1 MFAEVVVDVST
12 NSLDKIF
19 DYECPKNIE
28 ILLGQR
34 VLVPFGRQTIE
45 GYVLNLKETTELQ
58 PNQVK
63 QIIKPLDDFSLI
75 LPEMFDV
82 IRELKQEYKLRI
94 IDILHLIVPSQI
106 RNGKVKQQVV
116 KNCFLTE
123 YGLENLDQI
132 KSNAK
137 NQIQAC
143 AYLRTVPNCDFTT
156 LANKFG
162 NQTINTLINKGYIA
176 FNETKSFRAPMQ
188 DISPEIEADLTLT
201 DLQQKAVDTIL
212 SKQNLFNL
220 LFGVTGSGKTEVYM
234 QVIREALK
242 NNQTAIMLVPEI
254 SLTPKTV
261 KQFRSRFGDL
271 VAVLHSGLSD
281 GEKFDEWFRLYNGTA
296 KIAVGARSAIFAPL
310 KNLGAIIIDEE
321 HDGSYQSESN
331 PRYETITVAKARA
344 KYNDCPLVLGSAT
357 PTIETFYNAQIGN
370 YNLITLDKR
379 INKMPLPKMDIV
391 DMCQE
396 FRSGNTSIFSGQLL
410 NEMSKAVNNNEQI
423 MLFLNRRGFS
433 SYQMCRECG
442 YVAKCTDCDV
452 SLVYH
457 KEDNLLKCHYCG
469 KKFKPL
475 TKCPSCG
482 KTTIKLGNTGTEK
495 IEEELQNLFPQT
507 KVFRMD
513 NDTTTTKSSHAKILS
528 EFEKTKPA
536 ILVGT
541 QMIAK
546 GHDFPMVTLVGLLDA
561 DLSLFYCDFKANE
574 KTYQLVT
581 QVAGRAGRAEK
592 EGKVVLQTFF
602 PKHYVYNFCTNYDYL
617 RFYNKEINLR
627 QTAQFPPFSK
637 IIRVLVTAEEDDPA
651 KLLTHELFLKFKDLR
666 VKYPN
671 DFIFL
676 EAMRSP
682 HAKIKRK
689 YRYQVLMRVSENNEK
704 LIEEIFEISNVINN
718 KATVFVEV
726 NPQNLS

>member
-143 AYLRTVPNCDFTT
+143 AYLRTIPNCDFTK
-156 LANKFG
+156 LATKFG
-162 NQTINTLINKGYIA
+162 NQTINTLISKGYIA

-357 PTIETFYNAQIGN
+357 PTIETFYNAQMGN

>member
-1 MFAEVVVDVST
+1 MFAEVIVDVSA

-19 DYECPKNIE
+19 DYKCPENFE
-28 ILLGQR
+28 ICLGQR
-34 VLVPFGRQTIE
+34 VLLPFGKRTIE
-45 GYVLNLKETTELQ
+45 GYVLNLKESTDLD
-58 PNQVK
+58 PSLVK
-63 QIIKPLDDFSLI
+63 EIIKPLDDFPLI
-75 LPEMFDV
+75 LPEMFTLISD
-82 IRELKQEYKLRI
+82 LKKEYNLRI

-106 RNGKVKQQVV
+106 RSGKVKQQTV

-123 YGLENLDQI
+123 YAYSHLSEL
-132 KSNAK
+132 KSNSK
-137 NQIQAC
+137 NQIAAC
-143 AYLRTVPNCDFTT
+143 AYLKNKPNESIVT
-156 LANKFG
+156 LNKNFG
-162 NQTINTLINKGYIA
+162 SATINKLIEKGFIDFVTENVNRSPLAEFENLVNTEFKPTEKQANAIA
-176 FNETKSFRAPMQ
+176 Q
-188 DISPEIEADLTLT
+188 
-201 DLQQKAVDTIL
+201 IL

-234 QVIREALK
+234 QVIKEALL
-242 NNQTAIMLVPEI
+242 NNKTAIMLVPEI

-281 GEKFDEWFRLYNGTA
+281 GEKFDEWFRLYNGEA

-321 HDGSYQSESN
+321 HDSSYQSENN
-331 PRYETITVAKARA
+331 PRYETVTVAKLRA
-344 KYNDCPLVLGSAT
+344 KFNDCPLVLGSAT
-357 PTIETFYNAQIGN
+357 PTIETFYNAQQQS
-370 YNLITLDKR
+370 YNLITLDER
-379 INKMPLPKMDIV
+379 INKRPLPKMQIV
-391 DMCQE
+391 DMCHE
-396 FRSGNTSIFSGQLL
+396 FREGNTSLFSNDLL
-410 NEMSKAVNNNEQI
+410 NEMSKAVNNQEQI
-423 MLFLNRRGFS
+423 MLFLNRRGYS
-433 SYQMCRECG
+433 SFQMCRECG
-442 YVAKCTDCDV
+442 FVAKCSDCDV

-475 TKCPSCG
+475 TKCPNCS
-482 KTTIKLGNTGTEK
+482 KSSIKLGNTGTEK
-495 IEEELQNLFPQT
+495 IEQELADLFPHV

-513 NDTTTTKSSHAKILS
+513 NDTTTTKSSHAKILG

-546 GHDFPMVTLVGLLDA
+546 GHDFPSVTLVGILDA
-561 DLSLFYCDFKANE
+561 DLSLFYSDFKANE

-602 PKHYVYNFCTNYDYL
+602 PKHYVYNFCSNYDYL

-627 QTAQFPPFSK
+627 ETASFPPFSK
-637 IIRVLVTAEEDDPA
+637 IIRVLVTAEEDEPA
-651 KLLTHELFLKFKDLR
+651 KNLTHELFLKFKDLR
-666 VKYPN
+666 IKYKS
-671 DFIFL
+671 DFYFL

-689 YRYQVLMRVSENNEK
+689 YRYQVLMRIKENNPE
-704 LIEEIFEISNVINN
+704 LVNEIFNVANVINN
-718 KATVFVEV
+718 KVTVFVEV

>member
-19 DYECPKNIE
+19 DYKCPENVQ

-34 VLVPFGRQTIE
+34 VLVPFGKQTLV
-45 GYVLNLKETTELQ
+45 GFVLKLKSTTNLEFSSVKE
-58 PNQVK
+58 
-63 QIIKPLDDFSLI
+63 IIKPVEEYSLV
-75 LPEMFDV
+75 LPEMFD
-82 IRELKQEYKLRI
+82 IIEELKHVYKLRI
-94 IDILHLIVPSQI
+94 IDILHLIVPAQI
-106 RNGKVKQQVV
+106 RNGKTKQQIV
-116 KNCFLTE
+116 KSCFLTDF
-123 YGLENLDQI
+123 GIQNISSI
-132 KSNAK
+132 KANAK
-137 NQIQAC
+137 NQIMAC
-143 AYLRTVPNCDFTT
+143 AFLKNVGSANFTE
-156 LANKFG
+156 LNKKFG
-162 NQTINTLINKGYIA
+162 NSTINTLINKGYIKVC
-176 FNETKSFRAPMQ
+176 ESESFRAPMQ
-188 DISPEIEADLTLT
+188 EIAPELENHLILTPN
-201 DLQQKAVDTIL
+201 QQNAVNSIL
-212 SKQNLFNL
+212 NNKNLFNL
-220 LFGVTGSGKTEVYM
+220 LFGVTGSGKTEIYM
-234 QVIREALK
+234 QVIKEALTRGK
-242 NNQTAIMLVPEI
+242 TAIMLVPEI

-261 KQFRSRFGDL
+261 KQFRARFGNQ

-331 PRYETITVAKARA
+331 PRYETVTVAKIRA
-344 KYNDCPLVLGSAT
+344 KFNNCPLILGSAT

-370 YNLITLDKR
+370 YNLITLSER
-379 INKMPLPKMDIV
+379 INKMPLPKMNIV
-391 DMCQE
+391 DMCAE
-396 FRSGNTSIFSGQLL
+396 FRGGNTSMFSSELL
-410 NEMSKAVNNNEQI
+410 NEMSKAINNKEQI

-433 SYQMCRECG
+433 SFQMCRECG
-442 YVAKCTDCDV
+442 FVAKCSDCDV

-475 TKCPSCG
+475 TKCPNCQKSS
-482 KTTIKLGNTGTEK
+482 IKLGNTGTEK
-495 IEEELQNLFPQT
+495 IEQELAELFPTT

-546 GHDFPMVTLVGLLDA
+546 GHDFPLVTLVGLLDA
-561 DLSLFYCDFKANE
+561 DLSLFYSDFKANE

-581 QVAGRAGRAEK
+581 QVAGRAGRANR

-602 PKHYVYNFCTNYDYL
+602 PKHYVYNFCVNYDYL

-637 IIRVLVTAEEDDPA
+637 IIRVLVTSEEDEPA

-666 VKYPN
+666 IKYHD
-671 DFIFL
+671 DFLFL

-682 HAKIKRK
+682 HAKIKKK
-689 YRYQVLMRVSENNEK
+689 YRYQVLMRISENNNNLLEN
-704 LIEEIFEISNVINN
+704 IFQIANVINN
-718 KATVFVEV
+718 KVSVFVEV

>member
-19 DYECPKNIE
+19 DYMCPEQYQICV
-28 ILLGQR
+28 GQR
-34 VLVPFGRQTIE
+34 VLVPFGKQTLE
-45 GYVLNLKETTELQ
+45 GYVLNLKETTDLKPEL
-58 PNQVK
+58 VK
-63 QIIKPLDDFSLI
+63 QIIKPLDEYPLI
-75 LPEMFDV
+75 LPEMFSLV
-82 IRELKQEYKLRI
+82 TELKKEYNLRI

-106 RNGKVKQQVV
+106 RSGKVKQQTV

-123 YGLENLDQI
+123 FGLANLNQI
-132 KSNAK
+132 KSNSK
-137 NQIQAC
+137 NQINAC
-143 AYLRTVPNCDFTT
+143 AYLKTVPFESCTK
-156 LANKFG
+156 LNKMFG
-162 NQTINTLINKGYIA
+162 SATINKLIEKQFIN
-176 FNETKSFRAPMQ
+176 FVTENVNRTPLS
-188 DISPEIEADLTLT
+188 EIEANLSNEFTLT
-201 DLQQKAVDTIL
+201 KKQEDAVNNIL
-212 SKQNLFNL
+212 SKKNLFNL

-234 QVIREALK
+234 QVIKNALK

-261 KQFRSRFGDL
+261 KQFRARFGDL

-281 GEKFDEWFRLYNGTA
+281 GEKFDEWFRLYNGEA
-296 KIAVGARSAIFAPL
+296 KIAVGARSAVFAPL

-321 HDGSYQSESN
+321 HDSSYQSENN
-331 PRYETITVAKARA
+331 PRYETVTVAKLRA
-344 KYNDCPLVLGSAT
+344 VYNNCPLVLGSAT
-357 PTIETFYNAQIGN
+357 PTIETFYNAQQQS
-370 YNLITLDKR
+370 YNLITLDER
-379 INKMPLPKMDIV
+379 INKRPLPKMQIV
-391 DMCQE
+391 DMCYE
-396 FRSGNTSIFSGQLL
+396 FRQGNTSLFSGELL

-423 MLFLNRRGFS
+423 MLFLNRRGYS
-433 SYQMCRECG
+433 SFQMCKECG
-442 YVAKCTDCDV
+442 FVAKCSDCDV

-457 KEDNLLKCHYCG
+457 KEDGLLKCHYCG

-475 TKCPSCG
+475 TKCPNCSNAN
-482 KTTIKLGNTGTEK
+482 IKLGNTGTEK
-495 IEEELQNLFPQT
+495 IETELSELFPNT

-513 NDTTTTKSSHAKILS
+513 NDTTTTKSSHAKILG

-546 GHDFPMVTLVGLLDA
+546 GHDFPSVTLVGILDA
-561 DLSLFYCDFKANE
+561 DLSLFYSDFKANE

-602 PKHYVYNFCTNYDYL
+602 PKHYVYNFCAGYDYL
-617 RFYNKEINLR
+617 RFYSKEINLR
-627 QTAQFPPFSK
+627 ETASFPPFSK
-637 IIRVLVTAEEDDPA
+637 IVRVLVTSEEDDPA
-651 KLLTHELFLKFKDLR
+651 KNLTHELFLKYKDLR
-666 VKYPN
+666 VKNKNEFY
-671 DFIFL
+671 FL

-689 YRYQVLMRVSENNEK
+689 FRYQVLMRIKNDNAK
-704 LIEEIFEISNVINN
+704 LVEEIFEIANVANN
-718 KATVFVEV
+718 KVTVFVEV

>member
-1 MFAEVVVDVST
+1 MFAEVIVDVSA

-19 DYECPKNIE
+19 DYKCPENFE
-28 ILLGQR
+28 ICLGQR
-34 VLVPFGRQTIE
+34 VLLPFGKRTIE
-45 GYVLNLKETTELQ
+45 GYVLNLKESSSLDPSQIKE
-58 PNQVK
+58 
-63 QIIKPLDDFSLI
+63 IIKPLDEQPLI
-75 LPEMFDV
+75 LPEMFTL
-82 IRELKQEYKLRI
+82 ISELKKEYNLRI

-106 RNGKVKQQVV
+106 RSGKVKQQTV

-123 YGLENLDQI
+123 YAYSHLSEI
-132 KSNAK
+132 KANSK
-137 NQIQAC
+137 NQIAAC
-143 AYLRTVPNCDFTT
+143 AYLKNKSNESIIT
-156 LANKFG
+156 LNKNFG
-162 NQTINTLINKGYIA
+162 SAAINKLIEKGFID
-176 FNETKSFRAPMQ
+176 FVTENVNR
-188 DISPEIEADLTLT
+188 SPLKDFENLVNTEFKPTEKQANAI
-201 DLQQKAVDTIL
+201 QKIL

-234 QVIREALK
+234 QVIKEALL
-242 NNQTAIMLVPEI
+242 NNKTAIMLVPEI

-261 KQFRSRFGDL
+261 NQFRSRFGDL

-281 GEKFDEWFRLYNGTA
+281 GEKFDEWFRLFNGEA

-321 HDGSYQSESN
+321 HDSSYQSENN
-331 PRYETITVAKARA
+331 PRYETVTVAKLRA
-344 KYNDCPLVLGSAT
+344 KYNNCPLVLGSAT
-357 PTIETFYNAQIGN
+357 PTIETFYNAQN
-370 YNLITLDKR
+370 NSYNLITLDER
-379 INKMPLPKMDIV
+379 INKRPLPKMQIV
-391 DMCQE
+391 DMCHE
-396 FRSGNTSIFSGQLL
+396 FREGNTSLFSNDLL

-423 MLFLNRRGFS
+423 MLFLNRRGYS
-433 SYQMCRECG
+433 SFQMCRECG
-442 YVAKCTDCDV
+442 FVAKCSDCDV

-475 TKCPSCG
+475 TKCPNCLKSS
-482 KTTIKLGNTGTEK
+482 IKLGNTGTEK
-495 IEEELQNLFPQT
+495 IEQELADLFPNT

-513 NDTTTTKSSHAKILS
+513 NDTTTTKSSHAKILG

-536 ILVGT
+536 IMVGT

-546 GHDFPMVTLVGLLDA
+546 GHDFPSVTLVGILDA
-561 DLSLFYCDFKANE
+561 DLSLFYSDFKANE

-602 PKHYVYNFCTNYDYL
+602 PKHYVYNFCSNYDYL

-627 QTAQFPPFSK
+627 ETASFPPFSK
-637 IIRVLVTAEEDDPA
+637 IIRVLVTAEEDEPA
-651 KLLTHELFLKFKDLR
+651 KNLTHELFLKFKDLR
-666 VKYPN
+666 VKYKS
-671 DFIFL
+671 DFYFL

-689 YRYQVLMRVSENNEK
+689 YRYQVLMRIKEDKPELVN
-704 LIEEIFEISNVINN
+704 EIFNTANVINN
-718 KATVFVEV
+718 KVTVFVEV

>member
-82 IRELKQEYKLRI
+82 IRALKQEYKLRI

-143 AYLRTVPNCDFTT
+143 AYLRTIPNCDFTT
-156 LANKFG
+156 LATKFG

-357 PTIETFYNAQIGN
+357 PTIETFYNAQMGN

-581 QVAGRAGRAEK
+581 QVAGRAGRAQK

>member
-1 MFAEVVVDVST
+1 MFAEVIVDVSA

-19 DYECPKNIE
+19 DYKCPENCT

-34 VLVPFGRQTIE
+34 VLLPFGKRTIE
-45 GYVLNLKETTELQ
+45 GYVLNLKESTNLDLS
-58 PNQVK
+58 QVK
-63 QIIKPLDDFSLI
+63 EIIKPLDEQPLI
-75 LPEMFDV
+75 LPEMFTL
-82 IRELKQEYKLRI
+82 ISELKKEYNLRI

-106 RNGKVKQQVV
+106 RSGKVKQQTIR
-116 KNCFLTE
+116 NCFLTE
-123 YGLENLDQI
+123 YALSHISEL
-132 KSNAK
+132 KSNSK
-137 NQIQAC
+137 NQIAAC
-143 AYLRTVPNCDFTT
+143 AYLKNKPQESIVT
-156 LANKFG
+156 LNKNFG
-162 NQTINTLINKGYIA
+162 SATINKLIEKGFID
-176 FNETKSFRAPMQ
+176 FVTENVNRTP
-188 DISPEIEADLTLT
+188 LTEVENNINT
-201 DLQQKAVDTIL
+201 EFKPTEKQQLAIQKIL

-234 QVIREALK
+234 QVIKEALK

-261 KQFRSRFGDL
+261 KQFRSRFGNL

-281 GEKFDEWFRLYNGTA
+281 GEKFDEWFRLYNGEA

-321 HDGSYQSESN
+321 HDSSYQSENN
-331 PRYETITVAKARA
+331 PRYETVTVAKLRA
-344 KYNDCPLVLGSAT
+344 KYNNCPLVLGSAT
-357 PTIETFYNAQIGN
+357 PTIETFYNAQKQS
-370 YNLITLDKR
+370 YNLITLDER
-379 INKMPLPKMDIV
+379 INKRPLPKMDIV
-391 DMCQE
+391 DMCHE
-396 FRSGNTSIFSGQLL
+396 FREGNTSLFSNHLL
-410 NEMSKAVNNNEQI
+410 NEMSKAVNNSEQI
-423 MLFLNRRGFS
+423 MLFLNRRGYS
-433 SYQMCRECG
+433 SFQMCRECG
-442 YVAKCTDCDV
+442 FLAKCSDCDV

-475 TKCPSCG
+475 TKCPNCQKSS
-482 KTTIKLGNTGTEK
+482 IKLGNTGTEK
-495 IEEELQNLFPQT
+495 IEQELSELFPNT

-513 NDTTTTKSSHAKILS
+513 NDTTTTKSSHAKILG

-546 GHDFPMVTLVGLLDA
+546 GHDFPSVTLVGILDA
-561 DLSLFYCDFKANE
+561 DLSLFYSDFKANE
-574 KTYQLVT
+574 KTFQLVT

-602 PKHYVYNFCTNYDYL
+602 PKHYVYNFCSSYDYL

-627 QTAQFPPFSK
+627 ETASFPPFSK
-637 IIRVLVTAEEDDPA
+637 IIRILVTAEEDEPA
-651 KLLTHELFLKFKDLR
+651 KNLTHELFLKCKDLR
-666 VKYPN
+666 VNNKS
-671 DFIFL
+671 DFYFL

-689 YRYQVLMRVSENNEK
+689 YRYQVLMRIKENKPELVNQ
-704 LIEEIFEISNVINN
+704 IFEIANVINS
-718 KATVFVEV
+718 KVSVFVEV

>member
-19 DYECPKNIE
+19 DYECPENYE
-28 ILLGQR
+28 ILLGHR

-45 GYVLNLKETTELQ
+45 GYVLSIKETTDLE
-58 PNQVK
+58 PTQVK
-63 QIIKPLDDFSLI
+63 KIIKPLDDQPLI
-75 LPEMFDV
+75 LPEMFD
-82 IRELKQEYKLRI
+82 IINALKVEYKLRI
-94 IDILHLIVPSQI
+94 IDIIHLIVPSQV
-106 RNGKVKQQVV
+106 RNGKVKQQLV

-123 YGLENLDQI
+123 FGIANLDKI
-132 KSNAK
+132 KSNAT
-137 NQIQAC
+137 NQIKAC
-143 AYLRTVPNCDFTT
+143 AYLNSVPECDFTT
-156 LANKFG
+156 LAKKYG
-162 NQTINTLINKGYIA
+162 NQSINNLILKGYIGVREVEA
-176 FNETKSFRAPMQ
+176 YRAPMQ
-188 DISPEIEADLTLT
+188 DITPELENDFVLTEK
-201 DLQQKAVDTIL
+201 QQFAVDTIL
-212 SKQNLFNL
+212 SKENLYNL

-261 KQFRSRFGDL
+261 KQFRSRFGDM

-281 GEKFDEWFRLYNGTA
+281 GEKFDEWFRLYNGSA
-296 KIAVGARSAIFAPL
+296 RIAVGARSAIFAPL

-344 KYNDCPLVLGSAT
+344 KYNNCPLVLGSAT
-357 PTIETFYNAQIGN
+357 PTIETFYNAQNGN
-370 YNLITLDKR
+370 YKLITLDQR

-396 FRSGNTSIFSGQLL
+396 FRSGNTSMFSSHLL

-442 YVAKCTDCDV
+442 FIAKCSDCDV

-475 TKCPSCG
+475 TQCPNCG
-482 KTTIKLGNTGTEK
+482 KSTIKLGNTGTEK
-495 IEEELQNLFPQT
+495 IETELANLFPNT

-528 EFEKTKPA
+528 EFEKTKPS

-581 QVAGRAGRAEK
+581 QVAGRAGRAQK

-617 RFYNKEINLR
+617 RFYGKEINLR

-637 IIRVLVTAEEDDPA
+637 IIRVLVTAEEDEPA

-666 VKYPN
+666 VKYQK

-682 HAKIKRK
+682 HAKIKKK
-689 YRYQVLMRVSENNEK
+689 YRYQVLMRISESNPK
-704 LIEEIFEISNVINN
+704 LVEEIFEISNIINN
-718 KATVFVEV
+718 KISVFVEV

>member
-19 DYECPKNIE
+19 DYKCPENVQ

-34 VLVPFGRQTIE
+34 VLVPFGRQTLT
-45 GYVLNLKETTELQ
+45 GFVLNLKETTDLEPKL
-58 PNQVK
+58 VK
-63 QIIKPLDDFSLI
+63 EIIKPVEDYSLVV
-75 LPEMFDV
+75 PEMFDL
-82 IRELKQEYKLRI
+82 INELKNVYKLRI
-94 IDILHLIVPSQI
+94 IDILHLIVPAQI
-106 RNGKVKQQVV
+106 RNGKTKQQKI
-116 KNCFLTE
+116 KNCFLTDF
-123 YGLENLDQI
+123 GLENLSNI
-132 KSNAK
+132 KANAK
-137 NQIQAC
+137 NQILAC
-143 AYLRTVPNCDFTT
+143 AFLKNVGSANFTE
-156 LANKFG
+156 LSKRFG
-162 NQTINTLINKGYIA
+162 NSSINTLIEKGYVGVK
-176 FNETKSFRAPMQ
+176 EVDTFRAPMQ
-188 DISPEIEADLTLT
+188 EIAPELENDLTLT
-201 DLQQKAVDTIL
+201 EAQQNAVDSIL
-212 SKQNLFNL
+212 SKKNLFNL

-242 NNQTAIMLVPEI
+242 NDKTAIMLVPEI

-261 KQFRSRFGDL
+261 KQFRSRFGNL

-281 GEKFDEWFRLYNGTA
+281 GEKFDEWFRLYNGAA

-331 PRYETITVAKARA
+331 PRYETVTVAKARA
-344 KYNDCPLVLGSAT
+344 KFNNCPLVLGSAT

-379 INKMPLPKMDIV
+379 INKMPLPKMNIV
-391 DMCQE
+391 DMCAE
-396 FRSGNTSIFSGQLL
+396 FRGGNTSMFSSELL

-433 SYQMCRECG
+433 SFQMCRECG
-442 YVAKCTDCDV
+442 FVAKCTDCDV

-475 TKCPSCG
+475 TKCPNCNKAS
-482 KTTIKLGNTGTEK
+482 IKLGNTGTEK
-495 IEEELQNLFPQT
+495 IEQELSELFPTT

-513 NDTTTTKSSHAKILS
+513 NDTTTSKSSHAKILG

-581 QVAGRAGRAEK
+581 QVAGRAGRAQK
-592 EGKVVLQTFF
+592 EGKVILQTFF
-602 PKHYVYNFCTNYDYL
+602 PKHYVYNFCSNYDYL
-617 RFYNKEINLR
+617 RFYGKEINLR

-651 KLLTHELFLKFKDLR
+651 KFLTHDLFLKFKDLR
-666 VKYPN
+666 VKYQD
-671 DFIFL
+671 DFLFL

-689 YRYQVLMRVSENNEK
+689 YRYQVLMRIKEGNKNLVD
-704 LIEEIFEISNVINN
+704 EIFEISNVINN
-718 KATVFVEV
+718 KVSVFVEV

>member
-156 LANKFG
+156 LATKFG